1 MRTNTLLLT
10 LAIGAVSAATS
21 MAQVYSVNAVGYV
34 NVTVRPGFNQIC
46 APMKTTDRTLEGLIP
61 AASNPQADGATYYK
75 FVPGSGYTIN
85 TLDISGVG
93 GWDPSGAETIPLG
106 SGGFLLNPNASAFTL
121 TFVGEVAQGT
131 LTHTQPVGFSFISSY
146 VPQSGRITTDLQI
159 TPGDGDTVYQYQN
172 DGVNPVGYLI
182 NTYDL
187 SGVGGWDPN
196 EPILEVGKSV
206 LITSPTGFTSTRV
219 FSVN

>member
-1 MRTNTLLLT
+1 
-10 LAIGAVSAATS
+10 
-21 MAQVYSVNAVGYV
+21 
-34 NVTVRPGFNQIC
+34 
-46 APMKTTDRTLEGLIP
+46 
-61 AASNPQADGATYYK
+61 
-75 FVPGSGYTIN
+75 
-85 TLDISGVG
+85 
-93 GWDPSGAETIPLG
+93 
-106 SGGFLLNPNASAFTL
+106 
-121 TFVGEVAQGT
+121 
-131 LTHTQPVGFSFISSY
+131 
-146 VPQSGRITTDLQI
+146 LQI

-196 EPILEVGKSV
+196 EPVLEVGKSV